1 MKAGRFTFQLSPVLV
16 PLLLAACSAQ
26 SDPQPAPSASAK
38 AAARPTA
45 AAAQPD
51 QSQSQLGEG
60 DGIPVRFRAIGTEP
74 FWSVQMED
82 GLMTYA
88 TPEMPEGE
96 TVPVTME
103 QVGVMQVYSAT
114 IDGMPMELEVTRK
127 VCSDGMSDT
136 VYPMSVTRRFGA
148 DVHQGCAR

>member
-1 MKAGRFTFQLSPVLV
+1 MKAGRFTLQLSPVLV
-16 PLLLAACSAQ
+16 PLLLAACSGQ

-38 AAARPTA
+38 AGTRPTT

-103 QVGVMQVYSAT
+103 QAGLAQVYSAT
-114 IDGMPMELEVTRK
+114 IDGTPMELEVTRK

-136 VYPMSVTRRFGA
+136 VYPMSVTRRLGA